1 MTNIWEKYRYTGE
14 NAADLFH
21 KIVNELDSK
30 IIDEHL
36 KIGNLLFPI
45 NFNDYDDDGDD
56 RLKLLQKEVGYRCQ
70 HNAQR
75 MARLDIEAVINEGD
89 LPYLEISNSHWS
101 DGYFCFPFDNVIFKE
116 QPLLCFNKWLE
127 IAVDDMPLGEL
138 EAEFDTFIQNKIQ
151 ARKLKYQIEFLR
163 RSLDKRPSHSAL
175 NRILSND
182 HLRKEIYENG
192 SRPSLKTL

>member
-14 NAADLFH
+14 NAVDLFH
-21 KIVNELDSK
+21 LIVNELDSK

-36 KIGNLLFPI
+36 KIGDLLFPI
-45 NFNDYDDDGDD
+45 NYDEYDDDGDD
-56 RLKLLQKEVGYRCQ
+56 RLKLLQKEVGYHCQ

-101 DGYFCFPFDNVIFKE
+101 EGHFSFPFDNVIFKE

-127 IAVDDMPLGEL
+127 IAVDDMPLREL
-138 EAEFDTFIQNKIQ
+138 ETEFDTFIQNKIQ
-151 ARKLKYQIEFLR
+151 ARNLNYKIELLKRY
-163 RSLDKRPSHSAL
+163 LDKRPSHSGL
-175 NRILSND
+175 GSILSND

-192 SRPSLKTL
+192 SRL